1 MYGAMDFENS
11 KQSRA
16 LVTFLAV
23 ARYPPPSFRSG
34 QSNRPLHL
42 SLQSVNTG
50 SVQFAASS
58 RAVQEKDDIVPRDTI
73 QVRIPPWRPL
83 SHQSMLL
90 TAVWCLVRV
99 YLKGRRAY
107 KGRQAKACKNSV
119 RGRGCRYCAV
129 VRFTC
134 ATLYGCTQHR
144 YNVSHAHAV
153 LNRENLFELFYILGN
168 EMNCCFR
175 PHIGIGKE
183 SNQQVWFGLKL
194 QSFPSIPFRDTKMIH
209 ADRS

>member
-1 MYGAMDFENS
+1 MHQIFAIIQQFQRLIFEIQTCQTGHAPRQPPAPAGMYGAMDFENS

-99 YLKGRRAY
+99 YWKGRRAY

-119 RGRGCRYCAV
+119 RGRGCYCAV

-134 ATLYGCTQHR
+134 GT
-144 YNVSHAHAV
+144 
-153 LNRENLFELFYILGN
+153 
-168 EMNCCFR
+168 
-175 PHIGIGKE
+175 
-183 SNQQVWFGLKL
+183 
-194 QSFPSIPFRDTKMIH
+194 
-209 ADRS
+209 